1 MVYMLNE
8 RETQLVMENFFK
20 DCLNFWRRSTND
32 EREAFEK
39 ALNDTR
45 RIMTDPFSPCGD
57 KLDVE
62 TKEAFIRNREQD
74 LGIRRG

>member
-1 MVYMLNE
+1 MLTKQ
-8 RETQLVMENFFK
+8 ETQLVMENFFR

-39 ALNDTR
+39 ALSDTR

-57 KLDVE
+57 RLDIE
-62 TKEAFIRNREQD
+62 TKEKFIKYREMD
-74 LGIRRG
+74 LGMRG

>member
-1 MVYMLNE
+1 MLNVQ
-8 RETQLVMENFFK
+8 ETQLVMENFFR

-32 EREAFEK
+32 ELEAFER

-57 KLDVE
+57 RLDVE
-62 TKEAFIRNREQD
+62 TKEKFIKYREMD
-74 LGIRRG
+74 LGMRG

>member
-1 MVYMLNE
+1 MLNE
-8 RETQLVMENFFK
+8 RDTQLVMENFFR

-32 EREAFEK
+32 EREAFER

-57 KLDVE
+57 RLDME
-62 TKEAFIRNREQD
+62 TKEAFIRYREQD
-74 LGIRRG
+74 LGIRRV